1 MNYLKFKYKKTKFIQ
16 TLEIKQYFK
25 HFLLCVKT

>member
-16 TLEIKQYFK
+16 NSEIKQYFK